1 MKDTYKS
8 RSDLIDELRIL
19 RKEIKQLKKNHPA
32 EQKITGTSQKN
43 LSGTKDFYGQVVQN
57 SPNPIF
63 AIDEKGKLIYWNKAC
78 RIFQNCEEDALGKK
92 YTRFLAGKQNK
103 KELDS
108 IISDIFNKKKKK
120 KLIEISFLKKNGELF
135 IANSGI
141 YPIVNN
147 KKEIEACIFINTD
160 ITNLKQ
166 VEKELHDSS
175 EKFRAVAESS
185 HDVIMRFDRNYK
197 HLYANP
203 IVYKQT
209 GIKAKQFIGKTHEE
223 LGFPEELV
231 KVWEEAIQKVFDTGK
246 PNRIEFKLPTDV
258 WIDWLLVPEFSRDG
272 KVQYVL
278 TTARDITEKRKY
290 LEKIKKL
297 NLELEQK
304 VKDRTAQLKNI
315 NDELVEEVKVRKKV
329 EKELRESE
337 KRYRS
342 IFNSLNSG
350 LIISDKKGKIVEA
363 NPTACNLY
371 GYKYEEFLKINIRDL
386 IDPES
391 SASFVKILRELKNK
405 KSVFYEARTLRKDS
419 VPLYIEAYVNSFEFK
434 GRTHFIMSI
443 VDVTKR
449 KLSERKLADRE
460 ENYRA
465 LFNFMP
471 SGILLEDLEGNILDA
486 NPTFCN
492 MMGYEKE
499 ELLNM
504 NIRDF
509 APAGQKEKIERN
521 LKYLKENKYLRHT
534 VTNYKKDGSLIYL
547 DLSET
552 KISLAYGGEFI
563 LVIAN
568 DVTEQKLTYQRLREN
583 EHRYRTL
590 FDTSP
595 SGIIVQDGNGMILD
609 VNPAMCNSLGYQYEE
624 IIGKPVSF
632 IFPEESLANGNHS
645 KNKEQITHEI
655 FKLEKKDGSVS
666 YFEVNK
672 TVFPLLDSSEGILT
686 TINDVTDRI
695 NYEKELIRSK
705 EEAEKSNRLKSEFLA
720 QMSHEIRSPINV
732 ILNFVSLL
740 KQELEECGITNLKD
754 YFDSIDR
761 GGRRI
766 IKTID
771 MILNMSELQT
781 GVFEVVPKKLDLE
794 NEIIKSIIKEY
805 ERIASAK
812 KLDLELK
819 VRTKQPEIIA
829 DSYSVMQLFSNLVDN
844 AIKYTE
850 QGGIKIEIFRNTNSE
865 ICVSVA
871 DTGIGISENYLPNL
885 FEPFTQEDGGYTRK
899 YEGTGLGLA
908 LVKQYCTLNNAEI
921 SVKSEKG
928 KGTEFVVTF
937 KNQPPKK

>member
-1 MKDTYKS
+1 MKNKS
-8 RSDLIDELRIL
+8 KSDLINEVLHL
-19 RKEIKQLKKNHPA
+19 KKEIEKLKK
-32 EQKITGTSQKN
+32 EKTSGRKTGNNPFENSFAF
-43 LSGTKDFYGQVVQN
+43 KDFYGQVVQN

-63 AIDEKGKLIYWNKAC
+63 AINEKGKLIYWNNSC
-78 RIFQNCEEDALGKK
+78 GIFRNCDKNALGKK
-92 YTRFLAGKQNK
+92 YTRFLARNQNK

-108 IISDIFNKKKKK
+108 IITGIFEKRKKK
-120 KLIEISFLKKNGELF
+120 KLIEISFQKKNGDVF
-135 IANSGI
+135 VANSGI
-141 YPIVNN
+141 YPLVND
-147 KKEIEACIFINTD
+147 KKEVEACIFINTD

-166 VEKELHDSS
+166 IEKELHDSG

-203 IVYKQT
+203 VVVEST
-209 GIKAKQFIGKTHEE
+209 GIKAKDFIGKTHEE
-223 LGFPEELV
+223 LGFPAHLV
-231 KVWEEAIQKVFDTGK
+231 KIWERAIQKVFDTKK
-246 PNRIEFKLPTDV
+246 PNRIEFQLPSGV

-297 NLELEQK
+297 NAELEEK
-304 VKDRTAQLKNI
+304 VKERTAQLEKI
-315 NDELVEEVKVRKKV
+315 NDELLEEVKVRKKI

-363 NPTACNLY
+363 NPTACKMY
-371 GYKYEEFLKINIRDL
+371 GYEYDEFLEVNIRDL

-391 SASFVKILRELKNK
+391 SESFVKVLRELKSK
-405 KSVFYEARTLRKDS
+405 KSVFYEAKTLRKDAT
-419 VPLYIEAYVNSFEFK
+419 PLFIEVYVNSFKFND
-434 GRTHFIMSI
+434 RVHFIMSI

-492 MMGYEKE
+492 MLGFKKE
-499 ELLNM
+499 ELLSM

-509 APAGQKEKIERN
+509 APAGQEDKIERN
-521 LKYLKENKYLRHT
+521 LKYLNENKYLRHT
-534 VTNYKKDGSLIYL
+534 VSNYKKDGSLIYL

-568 DVTEQKLTYQRLREN
+568 DVTEQKLTYQKLREN

-595 SGIIVQDGNGMILD
+595 SGIIVLDSNGMILD
-609 VNPAMCNSLGYQYEE
+609 VNPAMCSSLGFQYEE
-624 IIGKPVSF
+624 MIGKPVSF
-632 IFPEESLANGNHS
+632 IFPAESLFTGNRS
-645 KNKEQITHEI
+645 DNKEQIINEI
-655 FKLEKKDGSVS
+655 FKLKRKNGSVA
-666 YFEVNK
+666 YYEINK
-672 TVFPLLDSSEGILT
+672 TLFPLLDSSEGILM

-695 NYEKELIRSK
+695 NYENELIRSK

-732 ILNFVSLL
+732 ILSFVSLL
-740 KQELEECGITNLKD
+740 KQELEDLGITNLKD

-781 GVFEVVPKKLDLE
+781 GVFEVVPRKLNLE
-794 NEIIKSIIKEY
+794 KDIFKSIIKEY
-805 ERIASAK
+805 EKISTAK
-812 KLDLELK
+812 NLDLKLN
-819 VRTKQPEIIA
+819 VRTRKPEITA
-829 DSYSVMQLFSNLVDN
+829 DAYSVMQLFSNLVDN

-850 QGGIKIEIFRNTNSE
+850 HGGIEIEIFRNKKRE
-865 ICVSVA
+865 LCVSVA
-871 DTGIGISENYLPNL
+871 DTGIGISKNYLPNL
-885 FEPFTQEDGGYTRK
+885 FEPFTQEESGYTRK

-908 LVKQYCTLNNAEI
+908 LVKQYCSVNNAEI
-921 SVKSEKG
+921 NVESKKG
-928 KGTEFVVTF
+928 KGTKFTIVF
-937 KNQPPKK
+937 KK